1 MRPYVITTDSSAD
14 LEENFLKEH
23 EIGMVS
29 LNCLLDGETYNSEN
43 PLPVK
48 EFYAKVRGGAMPTTS
63 QVNPEQAKALFE
75 PYAKAG
81 TDVLHLAF
89 SSGLSGSCQSAMIA
103 AQEVMEEYPD
113 CRIVVVDTLLAA
125 MGQGLLVYKAVQ
137 KKEAGASMDEV
148 TRWCEDNKM
157 MIASYVT
164 VDDLNHLYRGGRIS
178 RSSAVLGS
186 MVGIKPV
193 IRVDDEGKLEVI
205 GKARGR
211 KKAVQTII
219 DKLMSLIQ
227 DGEKTVFISHGDCL
241 EEAEAIRD
249 TLVEKY
255 GIEETMINFVGPVVG
270 AHTGAGVL
278 AVFAMAK
285 SR

>member
-103 AQEVMEEYPD
+103 AQEVMVEYPD

-148 TRWCEDNKM
+148 ARWCEDNKM

-193 IRVDDEGKLEVI
+193 IRIDDEGKLEVI

>member
-193 IRVDDEGKLEVI
+193 IRIDDEGKLEVI

>member
-193 IRVDDEGKLEVI
+193 IRIDDEGKLEVI

-219 DKLMSLIQ
+219 DKLLSLIQ

>member
-148 TRWCEDNKM
+148 ARWCEDNKM

-193 IRVDDEGKLEVI
+193 IRIDDEGKLEVI

>member
-193 IRVDDEGKLEVI
+193 IRIDDEGKLEVI

-227 DGEKTVFISHGDCL
+227 DGEKTVFISHGDCE

>member
-14 LEENFLKEH
+14 LEDSYLKEH
-23 EIGMVS
+23 GVGMVS
-29 LNCLLDGETYNSEN
+29 LNCLLDGQIYNTEN

-48 EFYAKVRGGAMPTTS
+48 EFYAKIRSGAMPTTS
-63 QVNPEQAKALFE
+63 QVNPEDARDLFE
-75 PYAKAG
+75 PYAREG
-81 TDVLHLAF
+81 YDVLHLAF

-103 AQEVMEEYPD
+103 AQEVMEKYPD
-113 CRIVVVDTLLAA
+113 CRIIVVDTLLAA
-125 MGQGLLVYKAVQ
+125 MGQGLLVCKAVE
-137 KKEAGASMDEV
+137 KKEAGESLDVLAA
-148 TRWCEDNKM
+148 WCEENKM
-157 MIASYVT
+157 KIASYVT

-193 IRVDDEGKLEVI
+193 IRIDEAGKLEVI

-219 DKLMSLIQ
+219 DKLMNLIQ

-255 GIEETMINFVGPVVG
+255 GVEETMISFVGPVVG
-270 AHTGAGVL
+270 SHTGAGVL

>member
-14 LEENFLKEH
+14 LENSYLKEH
-23 EIGMVS
+23 QIGVVS
-29 LNCLLDGETYNSEN
+29 LNCLMDGEIYNEEN

-48 EFYAKVRGGAMPTTS
+48 EFYARIRAGAMPTTA
-63 QVNPEQAKALFE
+63 QVNPEQARALFE
-75 PYAKAG
+75 PYVKEG

-89 SSGLSGSCQSAMIA
+89 SSGLSGSCQSAVIA
-103 AQEVMEEYPD
+103 ANELMEEYPD
-113 CRIVVVDTLLAA
+113 SRIVVVDTVLAA
-125 MGQGLLVYKAVQ
+125 MGQGLLVYRAVQ
-137 KKEAGASMDEV
+137 KKEAGMPLDELAQ
-148 TRWCEDNKM
+148 WCEANKM
-157 MIASYVT
+157 KIASYVT

-193 IRVDDEGKLEVI
+193 IRINDEGKLEVI

-219 DKLMSLIQ
+219 EKLMDLIQ

-249 TLVEKY
+249 TLMEKY
-255 GIEETMINFVGPVVG
+255 GVEETMINFVGPVVG

>member
-23 EIGMVS
+23 GIGMVS

-148 TRWCEDNKM
+148 ARWCEDNKM

-193 IRVDDEGKLEVI
+193 IRIDDEGKLEVI

>member
-148 TRWCEDNKM
+148 ARWCEDNKM

-193 IRVDDEGKLEVI
+193 IRIDDEGKLEVI

-219 DKLMSLIQ
+219 DKLMALIQ